1 MIPYLI
7 IFIIAVIFSIFATK
21 YSKKYWL
28 FSWGGIIAIALII
41 GLRYNTGIDWLHF
54 DECYRRIV
62 LGYNVN
68 IEVGF
73 KVLSIFFGRILNFNS
88 WTIFT
93 IMALCFVFP
102 LYFLGEQNKKIILVL
117 VPLFICLHLTN
128 SLTVSRQ
135 YAAMGILLCSF
146 RYLKDNEIK
155 KYVACCLL
163 AVLFHSTSLLFAFLF
178 YILYHIKWIQ
188 RHFLIPYLVFFFIT
202 IFLSKYADSIFT
214 YIYDNLNFVAVYVG
228 KDSYVDNI
236 SIWADQVGML
246 EDADTPFRKAMTYLS
261 TLLLIFYG
269 DKFLKSHD
277 QKPYYFIYHLSV
289 IGLIIYPTFQ
299 SQELLKRIIWYF
311 TVFSPLMYAL
321 IIKEYIFSRNI
332 KKISIGKILLIV
344 WMIYSFYSYLM
355 QGEAMNYEFL

>member
-7 IFIIAVIFSIFATK
+7 IIILALLSSILAIKQANKF
-21 YSKKYWL
+21 WL
-28 FSWGGIIAIALII
+28 FSWIGIIAISLII

-62 LGYNVN
+62 LGYTVD
-68 IEVGF
+68 IEFGF
-73 KVLSIFFGRILNFNS
+73 RALSLFFGKILNFNS

-102 LYFLGEQNKKIILVL
+102 LYFVGKDNKKILFIL

-146 RYLKDNEIK
+146 KYLKNNEIK
-155 KYVACCLL
+155 KYVVCCIIALS
-163 AVLFHSTSLLFAFLF
+163 FHSTSLMFSLLFF
-178 YILYHIKWIQ
+178 ILYRIKWIK
-188 RHFLIPYLVFFFIT
+188 RHFLIPYLVLFLVT
-202 IFLSKYADSIFT
+202 IYLSNFADSIFT
-214 YIYDNLNFVAVYVG
+214 YIYDNLNFIAVYVG

-236 SIWADQVGML
+236 SIWADQVGLL
-246 EDADTPFRKAMTYLS
+246 EDADTPFRKAMSYLS
-261 TLLLIFYG
+261 TLLLIYYG
-269 DKFLKSHD
+269 DKFLKKHD
-277 QKPYYFIYHLSV
+277 EKPYYFIYHVSV

-311 TVFSPLMYAL
+311 TVFSPFMYAL
-321 IIKEYIFSRNI
+321 ILKEYIFSRNI
-332 KKISIGKILLIV
+332 KKISIGKVLLIV
-344 WMIYSFYSYLM
+344 WMVYSFYSYLM
-355 QGEAMNYEFL
+355 QGEAMKYEFL